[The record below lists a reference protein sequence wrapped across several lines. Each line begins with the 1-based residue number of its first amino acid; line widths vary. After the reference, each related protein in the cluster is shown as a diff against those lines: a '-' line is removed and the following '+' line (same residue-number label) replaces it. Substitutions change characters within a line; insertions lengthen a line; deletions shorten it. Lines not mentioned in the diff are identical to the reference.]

1 MKKLILLL
9 ITILSVHMSFAQIK
23 CGTKDTFTI
32 PVEQIVYYDA
42 NDSIN
47 SAVGLYKLDSI
58 ESSITSSM
66 KFKKGVYHGGTN
78 NDPIHVPLKFIV
90 IKGYNGIYD
99 GEIFAKVNE
108 LVRDLNVLT
117 QIQGIALSASFY
129 LEEFD
134 FISNKPEYYYYA
146 RLIV

>member
-1 MKKLILLL
+1 LNIERILSIFDNLTKETIKKLILLL

-58 ESSITSSM
+58 ESSITS
-66 KFKKGVYHGGTN
+66 
-78 NDPIHVPLKFIV
+78 
-90 IKGYNGIYD
+90 
-99 GEIFAKVNE
+99 
-108 LVRDLNVLT
+108 
-117 QIQGIALSASFY
+117 
-129 LEEFD
+129 
-134 FISNKPEYYYYA
+134 
-146 RLIV
+146 